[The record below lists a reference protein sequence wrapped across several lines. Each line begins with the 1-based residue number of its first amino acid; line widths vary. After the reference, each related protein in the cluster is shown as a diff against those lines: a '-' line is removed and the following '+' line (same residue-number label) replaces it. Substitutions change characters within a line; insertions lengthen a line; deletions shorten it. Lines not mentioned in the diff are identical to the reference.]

1 MRGVLVI
8 ARLVIHEVLRRRLV
22 LALLALTLLAIG
34 LTTWGFSR
42 IPTLAPDGVP
52 LPPPTARLLASQLL
66 ILVMFMFSQVLAL
79 SAVFVASPAI
89 SGDVESGVA
98 QAMLARPLSRWQYV
112 LGKWLGLAVLV
123 VAYAALAVSAELAG
137 VFLVVD
143 YLPPRPLEC
152 LAFLIAEGIVLL
164 TFGLLLSTSFSGMVG
179 GVAAL
184 MLFGLAWLGGIVA
197 ALGATFENE
206 VLERVGT
213 ATKLILPTDGLWRG
227 AVYALEPVSVLSG
240 AIPSGPSSLANPF
253 FASAPPPPAYL
264 VWCALWL
271 GGVLGLAVWSFSRR
285 EV

>member
-1 MRGVLVI
+1 MTAVLVI
-8 ARLVIHEVLRRRLV
+8 ARLVIREVLRRRLV
-22 LALLALTLLAIG
+22 LALLALTLLAVA

-52 LPPPTARLLASQLL
+52 LPPATARLLASQLL

-98 QAMLARPLSRWQYV
+98 QAMLARPLSRWQFV

-123 VAYAALAVSAELAG
+123 ITYAALAVSAELAG

-143 YLPPRPLEC
+143 YLPPQPLEC
-152 LAFLIAEGIVLL
+152 LAFLIAEGLVLL

-184 MLFGLAWLGGIVA
+184 VLFGLAWLGGIVA
-197 ALGATFENE
+197 GLGAAFEND

-240 AIPSGPSSLANPF
+240 AIPSGPSSPANPF
-253 FASAPPPPAYL
+253 FAAAPPPVAYL
-264 VWCALWL
+264 AWCALWL
-271 GGVLGLAVWSFSRR
+271 AAVLGLAVWSFSRR